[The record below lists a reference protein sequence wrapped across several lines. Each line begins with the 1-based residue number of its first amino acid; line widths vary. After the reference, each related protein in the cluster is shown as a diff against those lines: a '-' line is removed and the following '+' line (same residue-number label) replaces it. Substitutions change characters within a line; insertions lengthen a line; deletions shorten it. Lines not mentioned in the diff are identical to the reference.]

1 MVAASD
7 ALGAALHQTLASCSE
22 QVRGSIAEIV
32 NFLNSISDSVVAGE
46 RENEDPEKIAVEILT
61 QIHQYMASPAVK
73 QEVIDALAFELPK
86 AVARFACV
94 STKCLEI
101 AEDLVYWFIERCSPR
116 DMLSILCEA
125 IGSPSELF
133 TVPGY
138 FIPLLGG
145 LMKVLVLIQ
154 RRHYQQVKS
163 AVPVI
168 LNVLKTMCSTSDD
181 EDTDHE
187 KLFHKA
193 TGIACSI
200 RSICVNLDG
209 EDKKKLRALLGL
221 YVLQIM
227 ALASFGITSDILK
240 CLSVVVEL
248 SDFLQHCEL
257 SYVGLITGYEV
268 DTIYKLVVEDDS
280 KDDMDCFSQA
290 KLGAA
295 LAVIWGFKASEVAT
309 AAKADLPVVIME
321 LQGNWARR
329 CEAIGM
335 LKYIFLCANLPW
347 ELKQQ
352 GIRFLL
358 RVMDGIVSHSY
369 DDPVDYSMYMPTWYT
384 SLQAVEMVIM
394 YAPDSALRKDAFSA
408 FKKVTSSFSRIPR
421 LNKQVIVIVVNGALW
436 RARLSPFVA
445 CGAGLRPGVAMVRA
459 FVSPGLFRI
468 TPVGILTLSL
478 PLLLIPCTTAAA
490 VAYSLGRHQ
499 VLADIPTSVRFDV
512 LRALIKN
519 SDSSS
524 MIGILLDCVKEEMR
538 MGKIERNSSADAVL
552 NSKVSQSTDFWNP
565 SVLELVEVVL
575 RPPKGGPPSLPQSS
589 DAVLSA
595 LNLYRFILIT
605 ESSGNSNS
613 TGILSKDKLQKAYNE
628 WLLPLR
634 TLVTGIMAESQND
647 YENLA
652 CDTICALNPVELVL
666 YRCIELVEEKLNG
679 GVL

>member
-1 MVAASD
+1 MMVAASD
-7 ALGAALHQTLASCSE
+7 TVGATLHQTLASCSKSIE
-22 QVRGSIAEIV
+22 AGDYSKSEESIAELV
-32 NFLNSISDSVVAGE
+32 NFLNSISDSLVAGE
-46 RENEDPEKIAVEILT
+46 RGNEDPEKIAVEILT
-61 QIHQYMASPAVK
+61 QIHQYMASPTVK

-101 AEDLVYWFIERCSPR
+101 AEDLVHWFIEKCSPR

-154 RRHYQQVKS
+154 RQHYQQVKS
-163 AVPVI
+163 AIPVI
-168 LNVLKTMCSTSDD
+168 LNVLKTVCSMSDD

-193 TGIACSI
+193 TGIAYSI
-200 RSICVNLDG
+200 RSNLCKPG

-257 SYVGLITGYEV
+257 SYVGLITGCEV

-280 KDDMDCFSQA
+280 KDGMDCFSQA

-295 LAVIWGFKASEVAT
+295 LA
-309 AAKADLPVVIME
+309 AAKANLPVVIME
-321 LQGNWARR
+321 LQSNWARR

-335 LKYIFLCANLPW
+335 LKYILSCANLPW
-347 ELKQQ
+347 ELKQH

-358 RVMDGIVSHSY
+358 RVMDGIVSYSY
-369 DDPVDYSMYMPTWYT
+369 DDH
-384 SLQAVEMVIM
+384 AVEMVIM

-408 FKKVTSSFSRIPR
+408 FKKV
-421 LNKQVIVIVVNGALW
+421 
-436 RARLSPFVA
+436 
-445 CGAGLRPGVAMVRA
+445 
-459 FVSPGLFRI
+459 
-468 TPVGILTLSL
+468 
-478 PLLLIPCTTAAA
+478 
-490 VAYSLGRHQ
+490 
-499 VLADIPTSVRFDV
+499 LADIPTSVRFDV
-512 LRALIKN
+512 LSALIMN

-524 MIGILLDCVKEEMR
+524 M
-538 MGKIERNSSADAVL
+538 
-552 NSKVSQSTDFWNP
+552 
-565 SVLELVEVVL
+565 
-575 RPPKGGPPSLPQSS
+575 
-589 DAVLSA
+589 VLSA

-634 TLVTGIMAESQND
+634 TLVTGTMAESQKD

-666 YRCIELVEEKLNG
+666 YRCIELVEEKLKQY
-679 GVL
+679 

>member
-1 MVAASD
+1 MMVAASD
-7 ALGAALHQTLASCSE
+7 TMGATLHQTLASCSKSIE
-22 QVRGSIAEIV
+22 AGDYSKSEESIAELV
-32 NFLNSISDSVVAGE
+32 NFLNSISDSLAAGE
-46 RENEDPEKIAVEILT
+46 RGNEDPEKIAVEILT
-61 QIHQYMASPAVK
+61 QIHQYMASPTVK

-101 AEDLVYWFIERCSPR
+101 AEDLVYWFIEKCSPR

-163 AVPVI
+163 AIPVI
-168 LNVLKTMCSTSDD
+168 LNVLKTMCSMSDD

-193 TGIACSI
+193 TGIAYSI
-200 RSICVNLDG
+200 RSICVNL
-209 EDKKKLRALLGL
+209 
-221 YVLQIM
+221 

-257 SYVGLITGYEV
+257 SYVGLITGCEV

-280 KDDMDCFSQA
+280 KDGMDCFSQA

-295 LAVIWGFKASEVAT
+295 LAVIWGYKASEVAT

-321 LQGNWARR
+321 LQGDWARR

-335 LKYIFLCANLPW
+335 LKYIFSCANLPW
-347 ELKQQ
+347 ELKQH

-358 RVMDGIVSHSY
+358 RVMDGIVSYSY
-369 DDPVDYSMYMPTWYT
+369 DDHVDYSMYMPTLYT

-408 FKKVTSSFSRIPR
+408 FKKV
-421 LNKQVIVIVVNGALW
+421 
-436 RARLSPFVA
+436 
-445 CGAGLRPGVAMVRA
+445 
-459 FVSPGLFRI
+459 
-468 TPVGILTLSL
+468 
-478 PLLLIPCTTAAA
+478 
-490 VAYSLGRHQ
+490 
-499 VLADIPTSVRFDV
+499 LADIPTSVRFDV
-512 LRALIKN
+512 LSALIMN

-538 MGKIERNSSADAVL
+538 MGKVERNSSADAVL
-552 NSKVSQSTDFWNP
+552 NSK
-565 SVLELVEVVL
+565 
-575 RPPKGGPPSLPQSS
+575 
-589 DAVLSA
+589 VLSA

-634 TLVTGIMAESQND
+634 TLVTGTMAESQKD

-666 YRCIELVEEKLNG
+666 YRCIELVEEKLKQY
-679 GVL
+679 

>member
-1 MVAASD
+1 MMVAASD
-7 ALGAALHQTLASCSE
+7 TMGATLHQTLASCSKSIE
-22 QVRGSIAEIV
+22 AGDYSKSEESIAELV
-32 NFLNSISDSVVAGE
+32 NFLNSISDSLVAGE
-46 RENEDPEKIAVEILT
+46 RGNEDPEKIAVEILT
-61 QIHQYMASPAVK
+61 QIHQYMASPTVK

-86 AVARFACV
+86 AVARFASV

-101 AEDLVYWFIERCSPR
+101 AEDVVYWFIEKCSPR

-145 LMKVLVLIQ
+145 LK

-163 AVPVI
+163 AIPVI
-168 LNVLKTMCSTSDD
+168 LNVLKTMCSMSDD

-193 TGIACSI
+193 TGIAYSI
-200 RSICVNLDG
+200 RSICVNLEG

-257 SYVGLITGYEV
+257 SYVGLITGCEV

-280 KDDMDCFSQA
+280 KDGMDCFSQA

-295 LAVIWGFKASEVAT
+295 LAVIWGYTASEVAT

-335 LKYIFLCANLPW
+335 LKYIFSCANLPW
-347 ELKQQ
+347 ELKQH

-358 RVMDGIVSHSY
+358 RVMDGIVSYSY
-369 DDPVDYSMYMPTWYT
+369 DDHVDYSMYMPTLYT

-408 FKKVTSSFSRIPR
+408 FKKV
-421 LNKQVIVIVVNGALW
+421 
-436 RARLSPFVA
+436 
-445 CGAGLRPGVAMVRA
+445 
-459 FVSPGLFRI
+459 
-468 TPVGILTLSL
+468 
-478 PLLLIPCTTAAA
+478 
-490 VAYSLGRHQ
+490 
-499 VLADIPTSVRFDV
+499 LADIPTSVRFDV
-512 LRALIKN
+512 LSALIMN

-538 MGKIERNSSADAVL
+538 MGKVERNSSADAVL
-552 NSKVSQSTDFWNP
+552 NSKVSQFTDFWNP

-634 TLVTGIMAESQND
+634 KLVTGTMAESQKD

-652 CDTICALNPVELVL
+652 CDTICALNLSSW
-666 YRCIELVEEKLNG
+666 CSTDALN
-679 GVL
+679 LLKRS

>member
-7 ALGAALHQTLASCSE
+7 AMVATLHQTLASCSKSIE
-22 QVRGSIAEIV
+22 AGDYNNSEELIAELV
-32 NFLNSISDSVVAGE
+32 NFLNSISDSLVSRE

-61 QIHQYMASPAVK
+61 QIHQYIASPAVK

-101 AEDLVYWFIERCSPR
+101 AEDLVYWFIQRCSPR

-125 IGSPSELF
+125 IGSPNELF

-145 LMKVLVLIQ
+145 LSKVLVLIQ

-187 KLFHKA
+187 KLFHRA
-193 TGIACSI
+193 IGIAYSI
-200 RSICVNLDG
+200 RSICVNLEG

-227 ALASFGITSDILK
+227 ALASFGIPSDILK

-257 SYVGLITGYEV
+257 SYVGLITGCEV

-280 KDDMDCFSQA
+280 KDGMDCFSQA

-295 LAVIWGFKASEVAT
+295 LAVIWGYKASEVGT

-335 LKYIFLCANLPW
+335 LKYIFSCANLPW
-347 ELKQQ
+347 ELKQH

-358 RVMDGIVSHSY
+358 RVLDGIVSHSH
-369 DDPVDYSMYMPTWYT
+369 DDHVDYSVYMPTFYT

-408 FKKVTSSFSRIPR
+408 FKKV
-421 LNKQVIVIVVNGALW
+421 
-436 RARLSPFVA
+436 
-445 CGAGLRPGVAMVRA
+445 
-459 FVSPGLFRI
+459 
-468 TPVGILTLSL
+468 
-478 PLLLIPCTTAAA
+478 
-490 VAYSLGRHQ
+490 
-499 VLADIPTSVRFDV
+499 LADIPISLRFDV
-512 LRALIKN
+512 LRALLKN

-552 NSKVSQSTDFWNP
+552 NSKVSQSTGFWNP

-613 TGILSKDKLQKAYNE
+613 TGILSKGKLQKAYNE
-628 WLLPLR
+628 WFLPLR
-634 TLVTGIMAESQND
+634 TLVTGTMAESQKD
-647 YENLA
+647 YDNLA

-666 YRCIELVEEKLNG
+666 YRCIELVEMKLKQ
-679 GVL
+679 L

>member
-1 MVAASD
+1 MVAATD
-7 ALGAALHQTLASCSE
+7 TTVATLHQTMVSCSKFIE
-22 QVRGSIAEIV
+22 AGDYNKSDESIAQLV
-32 NFLNSISDSVVAGE
+32 NFLNSISDSLVAGK
-46 RENEDPEKIAVEILT
+46 RENADPEKIAVEILT

-94 STKCLEI
+94 STKCVEI
-101 AEDLVYWFIERCSPR
+101 AEDLVYWFIERGSPR

-193 TGIACSI
+193 TGIAYSI
-200 RSICVNLDG
+200 RSICVNLEG

-227 ALASFGITSDILK
+227 ALASFGITSDLLK

-257 SYVGLITGYEV
+257 SYVGLITGCEV

-280 KDDMDCFSQA
+280 KDGMDCFSQ
-290 KLGAA
+290 LS
-295 LAVIWGFKASEVAT
+295 LEQHLLVVIWGYKASEVAT
-309 AAKADLPVVIME
+309 AAKADLPAVIME
-321 LQGNWARR
+321 LQ
-329 CEAIGM
+329 
-335 LKYIFLCANLPW
+335 
-347 ELKQQ
+347 
-352 GIRFLL
+352 
-358 RVMDGIVSHSY
+358 
-369 DDPVDYSMYMPTWYT
+369 
-384 SLQAVEMVIM
+384 
-394 YAPDSALRKDAFSA
+394 DSALRKDAFSA
-408 FKKVTSSFSRIPR
+408 FKK
-421 LNKQVIVIVVNGALW
+421 
-436 RARLSPFVA
+436 
-445 CGAGLRPGVAMVRA
+445 
-459 FVSPGLFRI
+459 
-468 TPVGILTLSL
+468 
-478 PLLLIPCTTAAA
+478 
-490 VAYSLGRHQ
+490 

-552 NSKVSQSTDFWNP
+552 NSKVSQSIDFWNP

-575 RPPKGGPPSLPQSS
+575 RPPKGGPPSIPQSS

-595 LNLYRFILIT
+595 LNLYRFILIN

-634 TLVTGIMAESQND
+634 MLVTGTMAESQKD
-647 YENLA
+647 YDNLA

-666 YRCIELVEEKLNG
+666 YRCIELVEEKLKQ
-679 GVL
+679 L

>member
-1 MVAASD
+1 MVAAID
-7 ALGAALHQTLASCSE
+7 TMGATLHQTLASCSE
-22 QVRGSIAEIV
+22 SIEVGDYSKSEESIAELV
-32 NFLNSISDSVVAGE
+32 NFLNSISDSLVAGE
-46 RENEDPEKIAVEILT
+46 REDEDPEKLAVGILT
-61 QIHQYMASPAVK
+61 QIHQFMASPAVK

-145 LMKVLVLIQ
+145 LTKVLVLIQ

-168 LNVLKTMCSTSDD
+168 LNVLKTMCSTSD
-181 EDTDHE
+181 EDTDHL

-193 TGIACSI
+193 TEIAYSI
-200 RSICVNLDG
+200 RSICVNLEG

-227 ALASFGITSDILK
+227 ALASFGITSNLLE

-257 SYVGLITGYEV
+257 SYVGLITGCEV

-295 LAVIWGFKASEVAT
+295 LAVIWGYKACEVAT
-309 AAKADLPVVIME
+309 AAKADLPFVIME

-335 LKYIFLCANLPW
+335 LKYIFSCANLPW

-358 RVMDGIVSHSY
+358 RIMDGIVSHSY
-369 DDPVDYSMYMPTWYT
+369 DDPVDYSMYMPTLYT

-408 FKKVTSSFSRIPR
+408 FKK
-421 LNKQVIVIVVNGALW
+421 
-436 RARLSPFVA
+436 
-445 CGAGLRPGVAMVRA
+445 
-459 FVSPGLFRI
+459 
-468 TPVGILTLSL
+468 
-478 PLLLIPCTTAAA
+478 
-490 VAYSLGRHQ
+490 

-538 MGKIERNSSADAVL
+538 MGKIGRNSSADAVL

-634 TLVTGIMAESQND
+634 TLVTGTMAESQND

-666 YRCIELVEEKLNG
+666 YRCIELVEEKLKQ
-679 GVL
+679 L